1 MFGFQ
6 EIKIQQAQRV
16 AGQQLV
22 QGRRAILVAVHVS
35 FVGRSSWFVVSPLL
49 LCLIVAAAAFPLA
62 GLFPVGVL
70 FPLLS
75 LVFGDVGLHA
85 RDCLFPVGVLFPL
98 LFLVFGDVGLHARD
112 YFQVLGIKHVL
123 RSAVFDFI
131 AQRFGDPRG
140 AQNSQSHFSQ
150 GTIARD
156 HHFVG
161 VLF

>member
-6 EIKIQQAQRV
+6 EIKIQQAQRI

-35 FVGRSSWFVVSPLL
+35 FVGRSRWFVVLPLL
-49 LCLIVAAAAFPLA
+49 VCLIVVAVAFPLG
-62 GLFPVGVL
+62 GLFPLG
-70 FPLLS
+70 
-75 LVFGDVGLHA
+75 GGVGLHA
-85 RDCLFPVGVLFPL
+85 G
-98 LFLVFGDVGLHARD
+98 D

-140 AQNSQSHFSQ
+140 PQDSQSHFSQ
-150 GTIARD
+150 STIARD
-156 HHFVG
+156 QHFVG
-161 VLF
+161 VLC

>member
-1 MFGFQ
+1 M
-6 EIKIQQAQRV
+6 
-16 AGQQLV
+16 
-22 QGRRAILVAVHVS
+22 VAVHVS

-62 GLFPVGVL
+62 G
-70 FPLLS
+70 
-75 LVFGDVGLHA
+75 
-85 RDCLFPVGVLFPL
+85 LFPVGVLFPL

>member
-22 QGRRAILVAVHVS
+22 QGRRAISVHVS

-75 LVFGDVGLHA
+75 
-85 RDCLFPVGVLFPL
+85 
-98 LFLVFGDVGLHARD
+98 LVFGDVGLHARD